1 MQQPDSYQPYPPP
14 ASGYQQPGQYGA
26 QYPPQ
31 YPPQYPYPY
40 YGPPP
45 KKEDSGKIILI
56 VIVVLVLVVVVPIV
70 LAGVLVVYLQTLPT
84 SGGDAETSLGLR
96 VERSSGGNWT
106 VWVTSGT
113 KDAVDV
119 RFQVIDPNTGS
130 TTVNKMINALLP
142 GQKDPDAVYNDNNND
157 YRLDGGDT
165 FLLKSSGGHIAAGY
179 KVQLLVGSS
188 IVGTIKELPA

>member
-1 MQQPDSYQPYPPP
+1 MQPPDSYQPYPPP
-14 ASGYQQPGQYGA
+14 AYGYQQPGQYGA

-70 LAGVLVVYLQTLPT
+70 LAGVLVVYLQTLPQT
-84 SGGDAETSLGLR
+84 GGDVETSLGLR
-96 VERSSGGNWT
+96 VEKTAGGDWI
-106 VWVTSGT
+106 VSVTSGS
-113 KDAVDV
+113 KAVSSV
-119 RFQVIDPNTGS
+119 RLQVINPSTGQ
-130 TTVNKMINALLP
+130 TTVDKMAGSLAP
-142 GQKDPDAVYNDNNND
+142 TAADPDATYNDNNGNGK
-157 YRLDGGDT
+157 LDAGDT
-165 FLLKSSGGHIAAGY
+165 FQLRSSGGHIAAGY